1 MPQTV
6 LVADDDR
13 AIRESLTRALELEG
27 YEVVGAADGV
37 EVLTRVRRDPVDA
50 LVLDVMMPALDGIGV
65 CRVLRADGD
74 RTPVLMLT
82 ARVETPDR
90 VAGLDAGADDYL
102 PKPFELDEL
111 LARLRAL
118 LRRAAPVEGERAAVL
133 AGGRRDRGGDRGGRR
148 RRTER
153 PGPPAVLGRAQ
164 DDGDAIQRLEP
175 EAAVGRMFFQI
186 LGSIAELEA
195 RPHVR
200 TDDGW
205 PRRGPGPLPHRRIEA
220 ETWPRQVKLGQQMYD
235 EVGEDGKRAYTVAQ
249 IAAESGFTRPIIYRH
264 LDKNRGPCR

>member
-1 MPQTV
+1 MGAVPQTV

-133 AGGRRDRGGDRGGRR
+133 AAGGLRVDPAARRAWWESTELTLTKTEFDLLELLVRNAGIVLDHSGVYQRIWGYDFGADSKNLAVYVGYLRRKLAAAGAGEVIHTVRG
-148 RRTER
+148 
-153 PGPPAVLGRAQ
+153 
-164 DDGDAIQRLEP
+164 
-175 EAAVGRMFFQI
+175 VG
-186 LGSIAELEA
+186 
-195 RPHVR
+195 
-200 TDDGW
+200 
-205 PRRGPGPLPHRRIEA
+205 
-220 ETWPRQVKLGQQMYD
+220 
-235 EVGEDGKRAYTVAQ
+235 YTVRR
-249 IAAESGFTRPIIYRH
+249 S
-264 LDKNRGPCR
+264 

>member
-102 PKPFELDEL
+102 PKPFNPRELVARINAVLRRQAPKPPPGAPTLDERVVRFGQVEVNL
-111 LARLRAL
+111 AARTLTRNGQEQVLTTGEFSLLRVLLESPRVPLSRDKLMELARGREYDAYDRSIDVQMSRLRKL
-118 LRRAAPVEGERAAVL
+118 VE
-133 AGGRRDRGGDRGGRR
+133 DD
-148 RRTER
+148 
-153 PGPPAVLGRAQ
+153 PAKPRYLQTVWGFGYVFVP
-164 DDGDAIQRLEP
+164 DG
-175 EAAVGRMFFQI
+175 
-186 LGSIAELEA
+186 A
-195 RPHVR
+195 RH
-200 TDDGW
+200 G
-205 PRRGPGPLPHRRIEA
+205 
-220 ETWPRQVKLGQQMYD
+220 
-235 EVGEDGKRAYTVAQ
+235 
-249 IAAESGFTRPIIYRH
+249 
-264 LDKNRGPCR
+264 